1 VTDEATTTAASA
13 VSGDWLVGTVKSTAY
28 ATPTGRV
35 LELDVPHWRGNL
47 AGQHLDLR
55 LTAEDGYQAVRSYSI
70 ASVGPG
76 SVIELAVDQI
86 PEGEVSPYLT
96 LDVRAGDQL
105 EVRGPLGGWFV
116 WRETDVAPVQLIAGG
131 SGVVPL
137 VAMTRAHAA
146 SGSSVPFQLLYSAR
160 TDDDAF
166 YYSELTRATDVA
178 VTFRFTRRGPGG
190 WTEPV
195 GRVSKDYLAE
205 NTFSP
210 ARGPMVFV
218 CGPNGFVETVAGW
231 LVELGHD
238 PARVKTE
245 RFGGA

>member
-1 VTDEATTTAASA
+1 M
-13 VSGDWLVGTVKSTAY
+13 VGTVKSTTY
-28 ATPTGRV
+28 ATPGGRV
-35 LELDVPHWRGNL
+35 LELEVPHWPGNI

-70 ASVGPG
+70 ASVGSGP
-76 SVIELAVDQI
+76 VVELAVDQI
-86 PEGEVSPYLT
+86 PDGEVSPYLT
-96 LDVRAGDQL
+96 LDVMAGDQL

-131 SGVVPL
+131 SGIVPL
-137 VAMTRAHAA
+137 VAMMRAHAA
-146 SGSSVPFQLLYSAR
+146 SGSAAPFRMLYSAR

-166 YYSELTRATDVA
+166 YYAELTSAADVD
-178 VTFRFTRRGPGG
+178 VTFRFTRRGPTG

-195 GRVSKDYLAE
+195 GRVTKQFLAE
-205 NTFSP
+205 ATLPPSHQ
-210 ARGPMVFV
+210 PMVFV
-218 CGPNGFVETVAGW
+218 CGPNGFVETVAAW

-245 RFGGA
+245 RFGGN